1 MQNKVLQKI
10 LLNCEDTAAL
20 ISLAR
25 EQRIG
30 AWRKTRLFMHIAICE
45 GCRKYYQFVQRIGVR
60 VRREAEPE
68 KMPEG
73 MRTAILAR
81 HGQNTKQNPQSTDKH
96 HR

>member
-1 MQNKVLQKI
+1 MQNKVLRKI

-25 EQRIG
+25 EQHIG
-30 AWRKTRLFMHIAICE
+30 AWRKTRLYMHIAICE
-45 GCRKYYQFVQRIGVR
+45 GCRKYYQFVGRIGVR
-60 VRREAEPE
+60 VRRETATE

-81 HGQNTKQNPQSTDKH
+81 HGQNTTQTPRSTDKH
-96 HR
+96 RP